1 MRAQSFNSSIKRK
14 KGSLFRLPFC
24 VWWRRRELYSDCKL
38 LINLTLMD
46 LENCFCYI
54 LCYSAVFLMCSGA
67 ALMAMLIYAFLFL
80 RFKQRMPSLAY
91 AT

>member
-1 MRAQSFNSSIKRK
+1 
-14 KGSLFRLPFC
+14 
-24 VWWRRRELYSDCKL
+24 
-38 LINLTLMD
+38 MD

>member
-1 MRAQSFNSSIKRK
+1 LGQIIGPNLAASIL
-14 KGSLFRLPFC
+14 GL
-24 VWWRRRELYSDCKL
+24 ELG
-38 LINLTLMD
+38 
-46 LENCFCYI
+46 
-54 LCYSAVFLMCSGA
+54 YSAVFLMCSGA

>member
-1 MRAQSFNSSIKRK
+1 LAPIWAASIL
-14 KGSLFRLPFC
+14 GL
-24 VWWRRRELYSDCKL
+24 ELG
-38 LINLTLMD
+38 
-46 LENCFCYI
+46 
-54 LCYSAVFLMCSGA
+54 YSAVFLMCSGA